1 VSTNCGVAMREG
13 NDVIV
18 IDMCNGHIGRSVPR
32 FEIKNRSMFSNKTE
46 ISALIN
52 RNTYVV
58 SIDFE

>member
-1 VSTNCGVAMREG
+1 MREG

-52 RNTYVV
+52 KNTYVV